1 MGRVPSGPAARRR
14 RIDPLD
20 TDLLEALQARDQ
32 RLYAIVNKA
41 TRYRGI
47 LTDQVNRLRMADDP
61 QLVRS
66 TLTRWDTILRE
77 IQRLAAD
84 L

>member
-1 MGRVPSGPAARRR
+1 MRHATSDPTTRRR

-20 TDLLEALQARDQ
+20 TDLLEAMKERDQ
-32 RLYAIVNKA
+32 RLYAIVSKA
-41 TRYRGI
+41 TRYRRI
-47 LTDQVNRLRMADDP
+47 LTDQVKRLRMGDDP
-61 QLVRS
+61 QLARS
-66 TLTRWDTILRE
+66 TLTRWDAILRE

>member
-1 MGRVPSGPAARRR
+1 MERAPSDPARRRR

-20 TDLLEALQARDQ
+20 TDLLEALDERDR
-32 RLYAIVNKA
+32 RLYAIVSKA
-41 TRYRGI
+41 TRYRRI

>member
-20 TDLLEALQARDQ
+20 TDLLEALEERDQ
-32 RLYAIVNKA
+32 RLYAIVSKA

-47 LTDQVNRLRMADDP
+47 LTDQANRLRMADDP

-66 TLTRWDTILRE
+66 TLARWDTILRE

>member
-1 MGRVPSGPAARRR
+1 MTLRHPPARGGRR

-47 LTDQVNRLRMADDP
+47 LTDQVNWLRMADDP

-66 TLTRWDTILRE
+66 TLARWDTILRE

>member
-1 MGRVPSGPAARRR
+1 MGRVPSNPAARRR

-20 TDLLEALQARDQ
+20 TDLLEALQARGQ

-61 QLVRS
+61 QLVRN
-66 TLTRWDTILRE
+66 TLARWDTILRE